1 MARMRILIK
10 EAGVEMT
17 AELNDSA
24 TTAALW
30 RALPLESPAQTWGA
44 EVYFSV
50 PVEKA
55 EEDPQA
61 TVTSGAVAYWPPG
74 KAVCLFFGQQPVS
87 PVNLVGVLEGDL
99 SVLQAVR
106 DGHVVRLE
114 RLSGHDDDRQG

>member
-1 MARMRILIK
+1 MARMRILIT

-30 RALPLESPAQTWGA
+30 HALPLESSAQTWGA

-50 PVEKA
+50 PVERG

-61 TVTSGAVAYWPPG
+61 AVASGAVGYWPPG

-87 PVNLVGVLEGDL
+87 PVNLVGMLIGDPSVLE
-99 SVLQAVR
+99 AVR

-114 RLSGHDDDRQG
+114 RLED

>member
-1 MARMRILIK
+1 MARMRILIE
-10 EAGVEMT
+10 EAVVDMT

-24 TTAALW
+24 TAARLW

-50 PVEKA
+50 PVESG
-55 EEDPQA
+55 EEDGQA
-61 TVTSGAVAYWPPG
+61 TVTSGAVGYWPPG

-87 PVNLVGVLEGDL
+87 PVNLVGALEGDPSAL
-99 SVLQAVR
+99 EVVR

-114 RLSGHDDDRQG
+114 RLEE

>member
-10 EAGVEMT
+10 EADVELM

-24 TTAALW
+24 TSAALW
-30 RALPLESPAQTWGA
+30 RILPVERPAQTWGA

-50 PVEKA
+50 PVESS

-61 TVTSGAVAYWPPG
+61 TVTPGAVGYWPPG

-87 PVNLVGVLEGDL
+87 PVNLIGVLEGDPHTL
-99 SVLQAVR
+99 EAVR
-106 DGHVVRLE
+106 AGHGVRLE
-114 RLSGHDDDRQG
+114 RLAG

>member
-30 RALPLESPAQTWGA
+30 RALPVESPAQTWGA

-50 PVEKA
+50 PVESS

-61 TVTSGAVAYWPPG
+61 TVTPGTVAYWPPG

-87 PVNLVGVLEGDL
+87 PVNLVGVLAGDP
-99 SVLQAVR
+99 SVLEAVC
-106 DGHVVRLE
+106 DGHLMRLE
-114 RLSGHDDDRQG
+114 QLEG

>member
-1 MARMRILIK
+1 MARMRILIE

-30 RALPLESPAQTWGA
+30 RALPLQSPAKTWGA
-44 EVYFSV
+44 EVYFTV
-50 PVEKA
+50 PVECG

-61 TVTSGAVAYWPPG
+61 TVISGAVGYWPPG

-87 PVNLVGVLEGDL
+87 PVNPVGVLEGDPEAL
-99 SVLQAVR
+99 EAVR
-106 DGHVVRLE
+106 DGQLVRLE
-114 RLSGHDDDRQG
+114 RIEE